1 MVEDIKRKEMK
12 ERKGERKEGRRKEN
26 SWKILIGIVKKIMR
40 LVGKMKENLRK
51 MRRRLKES
59 IGKNE
64 IEWDFMGRI
73 ENKM

>member
-12 ERKGERKEGRRKEN
+12 ERKGKRKEGRRKEN